1 MNEKERVFAQS
12 IKDKIKNYSINTTFE
27 EAIKHGANKF
37 IMTHYQDGTP
47 DELIDIGIE
56 RFLSQKSPF
65 YFISKYT
72 IMILPGV
79 GELSA
84 KCLYYFQKEILKDFT
99 KYKKIVLTK
108 TRQAGLSTLTSLV
121 FFWKITCFNDQWG
134 VIISKDGKSSQD
146 VLSKIKIN
154 LDRVPLFLNIK
165 VDKNNVRGVEL
176 SNGSKI
182 DSFARS
188 KTSGRSCSPTICLL
202 DECAFYQT
210 QTIID
215 GIISSVVPALTKTS
229 GSLWLVSTPNGCAPN
244 SEGYYYYNQVQEL
257 KEEGGKTATSRLYDV
272 SWWEIPDYPGLTPYK
287 GYNSKLEEYIGK
299 DYFNHPEVK
308 SEAEAYFEPIAT
320 KGWKEN
326 EWLKFQRTTSGEVK
340 YQQEILKNFNV
351 VGNGV
356 FSNDIIAR
364 TRTRTRHPII
374 TDELDGRP
382 LKGMWTWKLPEK
394 DHRYGI
400 GVDVCKGSGDDSSCI
415 QILDLNTYEQVAE
428 YVGRCTTHDLAN
440 YIYKSAS
447 YYNEAYVIVETN
459 SIGEAVFNELYY
471 NLNYSNLF
479 KQKKPIKNGGEM
491 WTGWMTSIKTRDLIT
506 SKFIDYYYEDDMW
519 NIYQPHSERLLDQMN
534 TWVWSNGR
542 PDHNG
547 SSHDDAIL
555 AMSIILF
562 NRDKAVINKH
572 DLPDFIDE
580 KGIAITAENS
590 VDINNSVLSEDEFN
604 KKKNDYYH
612 SLGLDKTEEDPA
624 KTLAWLLS

>member
-1 MNEKERVFAQS
+1 M
-12 IKDKIKNYSINTTFE
+12 
-27 EAIKHGANKF
+27 
-37 IMTHYQDGTP
+37 
-47 DELIDIGIE
+47 
-56 RFLSQKSPF
+56 
-65 YFISKYT
+65 
-72 IMILPGV
+72 
-79 GELSA
+79 
-84 KCLYYFQKEILKDFT
+84 
-99 KYKKIVLTK
+99 
-108 TRQAGLSTLTSLV
+108 
-121 FFWKITCFNDQWG
+121 
-134 VIISKDGKSSQD
+134 
-146 VLSKIKIN
+146 
-154 LDRVPLFLNIK
+154 
-165 VDKNNVRGVEL
+165 
-176 SNGSKI
+176 
-182 DSFARS
+182 
-188 KTSGRSCSPTICLL
+188 
-202 DECAFYQT
+202 
-210 QTIID
+210 
-215 GIISSVVPALTKTS
+215 
-229 GSLWLVSTPNGCAPN
+229 
-244 SEGYYYYNQVQEL
+244 
-257 KEEGGKTATSRLYDV
+257 
-272 SWWEIPDYPGLTPYK
+272 
-287 GYNSKLEEYIGK
+287 
-299 DYFNHPEVK
+299 K

-590 VDINNSVLSEDEFN
+590 VDINNSMLSEDEFN